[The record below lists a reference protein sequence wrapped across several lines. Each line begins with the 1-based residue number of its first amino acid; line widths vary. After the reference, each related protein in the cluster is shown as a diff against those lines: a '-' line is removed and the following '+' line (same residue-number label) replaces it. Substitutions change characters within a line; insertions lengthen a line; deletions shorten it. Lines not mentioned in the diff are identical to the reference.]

1 MESNLNLKNLTA
13 KACASKKHEIGFLRQ
28 DDLQYNSHM
37 ADEQKTAGG
46 EPMDYSTHDM

>member
-1 MESNLNLKNLTA
+1 METNLNLNNLCK
-13 KACASKKHEIGFLRQ
+13 KACASQRHEIDCICQ

-46 EPMDYSTHDM
+46 EPMDYTTHYM